1 WQAQAF
7 LTRRTTMT
15 NRRKTV
21 RAGSTPIAVIT
32 AKEREQIA
40 KQIKK
45 ERERLRQVYP
55 EVRGKVVDVI
65 THGVSD
71 GTLYVSIRFTDDTSF
86 SIRYASEMFVVGV
99 DLSDWKTGNLDMI
112 REYMKPIPRCGA

>member
-1 WQAQAF
+1 
-7 LTRRTTMT
+7 MT
-15 NRRKTV
+15 KRRKAV
-21 RAGSTPIAVIT
+21 WAGSRPIAPIT

-45 ERERLRQVYP
+45 ERERLCQVCP
-55 EVRGKVVDVI
+55 EVHGKVVDFI

-71 GTLYVSIRFTDDTSF
+71 GTLYVSVRFADDTNF

-99 DLSDWKTGNLDMI
+99 DLGDWKTGNLDMI
-112 REYMKPIPRCGA
+112 REYMKPIPR